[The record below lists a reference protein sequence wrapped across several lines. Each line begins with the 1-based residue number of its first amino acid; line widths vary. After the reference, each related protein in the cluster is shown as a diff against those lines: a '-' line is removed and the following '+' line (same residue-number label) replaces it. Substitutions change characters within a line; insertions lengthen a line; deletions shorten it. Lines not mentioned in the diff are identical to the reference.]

1 VVLRESNSPER
12 VGRCNVVPS
21 AHFFGNMKN
30 NVKGK
35 KKGICSSAKPTQL
48 YAKANRITQ
57 SNTKLPMTSNS
68 ELY

>member
-12 VGRCNVVPS
+12 VGQCNVVPS

-35 KKGICSSAKPTQL
+35 KRGICSSAKPTQL
-48 YAKANRITQ
+48 YVKANRIT
-57 SNTKLPMTSNS
+57 
-68 ELY
+68 

>member
-35 KKGICSSAKPTQL
+35 KKGICFSAKPTQL